1 MTNPLS
7 LASGVLPESGAVT
20 VIEAACAAGFD
31 AAGIWV
37 EPGEWSAA
45 DTRACRAALAA
56 TGLSLLDV
64 EVIWIKADSQRDDHR
79 RVIDVGADL
88 GAANV
93 LCVSSDPEPHNTAR
107 KPEVLC
113 RHAEGSGMRV
123 ALEFGI
129 FTEVKHLVKA
139 RTIVAAVAHPLAA
152 ILIDPIHADRCGTTV
167 AEIAAVDPALL
178 PYAQFCDARGARPDR
193 ADFDAIIIDAIDLR
207 EQCGEGALPLTAMLA
222 ALPKNLPLSIELRS
236 RALREAYADP
246 FARARLVAGTTRAW
260 FGH

>member
-7 LASGVLPESGAVT
+7 LASGVLPEFGAVT
-20 VIEAACAAGFD
+20 VIEAVCAAGFD

-45 DTRACRAALAA
+45 DTRASRA
-56 TGLSLLDV
+56 
-64 EVIWIKADSQRDDHR
+64 
-79 RVIDVGADL
+79 
-88 GAANV
+88 
-93 LCVSSDPEPHNTAR
+93 
-107 KPEVLC
+107 
-113 RHAEGSGMRV
+113 

-129 FTEVKHLVKA
+129 FTEVKNLAKA

-152 ILIDPIHADRCGTTV
+152 ILIDPIHADRCGSTV
-167 AEIAAVDPALL
+167 AEIAAVDPALR

-246 FARARLVAGTTRAW
+246 FARARLVAGTTRGWRGGSANLDRLLSG
-260 FGH
+260 FSA